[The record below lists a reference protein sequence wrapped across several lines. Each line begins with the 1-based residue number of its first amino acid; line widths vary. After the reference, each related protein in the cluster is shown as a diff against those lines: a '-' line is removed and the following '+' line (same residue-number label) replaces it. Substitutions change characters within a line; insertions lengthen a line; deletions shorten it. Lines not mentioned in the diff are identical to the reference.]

1 MRVVRRGGKTKSVK
15 TLTAFSRSIPRV
27 FAVVAALAA
36 ACAFAPLSHAQIF
49 NDDVQRLMS
58 KGKLG
63 KGKVGI
69 SIIDVSSGDVL
80 ANIRAGEAFT
90 PASNMKLLSSGAALL
105 TLGKDFVFRTRVESV
120 DGMSATDADRLV
132 VVGDGDPA
140 LGDPDVLSQM
150 TPKMTVAD
158 LLGTIADA
166 VKKDG
171 GTRFSQLIIDDRVFD
186 RETIHESW
194 PKDQLNRWYCAEV
207 MGVNF
212 HTNVINF
219 FPAPSPDGIGRP
231 PAFTIQPEAPWLEVE
246 NKGRTVKDGNNSAW
260 LTRAPD
266 ANTFTLFGEIK
277 FRAQVPVEVTMHEPA
292 LFMGQVL
299 ADTLDAKG
307 ISVGSSGSAG
317 RANPAVRLVGPKEA
331 FSPPKS
337 LAVVSTPMQVVLDR
351 CNSDSQNMYAEA
363 LLKRAAYK
371 VTGEP
376 GSWASGASLIRML
389 LADKLGPEYAASTE
403 IADGSGMSALNKVRP
418 ATLTHWMAALAKNS
432 DTSEAFMHSLAT
444 PGRGTLS
451 KRFMASKLACN
462 LHAKSGAINGVRCLS
477 GIVTH
482 PTTGRMI
489 AFSVM
494 GNELQG
500 DGIRAS
506 MELAEEVVEMID
518 RWLAKSAPITKRA
531 EVGG

>member
-1 MRVVRRGGKTKSVK
+1 MRVVRRDENGRGRIGLSV
-15 TLTAFSRSIPRV
+15 L
-27 FAVVAALAA
+27 AALAA
-36 ACAFAPLSHAQIF
+36 TVAFAPLCAGQMF

-63 KGKVGI
+63 KGRVGV
-69 SIIDVSSGDVL
+69 SIIDVASGDVL
-80 ANIRAGEAFT
+80 ANVRAGEAFI
-90 PASNMKLLSSGAALL
+90 PASNMKLLSSGAALF
-105 TLGKDFVFRTRVESV
+105 TLGKDFVFRTRVEAV
-120 DGMSATDADRLV
+120 PGAQPTDPQRLV
-132 VVGDGDPA
+132 VIGDGDPA

-150 TPKMTVAD
+150 SPKMTVGD

-166 VKKDG
+166 VRKDG
-171 GTRFSQLIIDDRVFD
+171 GTQFGELVVDDRVFD
-186 RETIHESW
+186 RDTIHPSW
-194 PKDQLNRWYCAEV
+194 PVDQLNRWYCAEV

-212 HTNVINF
+212 HTNVVNF
-219 FPAPSPDGIGRP
+219 FPAPSPDGVGRP
-231 PAFTIQPEAPWLEVE
+231 PSYTIQPEAPWLEVE
-246 NKGRTVKDGNNSAW
+246 NKGRTVKEGNNSAW
-260 LTRAPD
+260 LTRAAD
-266 ANTFTLFGEIK
+266 ANKFTLFGEIK

-299 ADTLDAKG
+299 ADALDAKG
-307 ISVGSSGSAG
+307 VKVGDGTSGG
-317 RANPAVRLVGPKEA
+317 HANPHVRLAAAKE
-331 FSPPKS
+331 SLGTGKS

-351 CNSDSQNMYAEA
+351 CNSDSQNLFAEA
-363 LLKRAAYK
+363 LLKRTAYQ

-376 GSWASGASLIRML
+376 GSWGSGATVLRML
-389 LADKLGPEYAASTE
+389 LTEKLGPEYAASTE

-418 ATLTHWMAALAKNS
+418 STLTHWIAALAKNS
-432 DTSEAFMHSLAT
+432 ETSEAFMHSLAT

-462 LHAKSGAINGVRCLS
+462 VHAKSGAINGVRCLS
-477 GIVTH
+477 GVVVH
-482 PTTGRMI
+482 PTSGRMI

-506 MELAEEVVEMID
+506 MEIAEEVVEMID
-518 RWLAKSAPITKRA
+518 RWLAKTSPISKRA